1 MLCSHPP
8 VHACMH
14 AGTIIYC
21 GPHIIVA
28 LLEGRR
34 SQRRYVVLQ
43 AGDVFHGI
51 VQIVL
56 CDWAVALR
64 LIAQPLGVDIAAAE
78 PAAKLRQ
85 NCEHFW
91 LNCRRRKGRM
101 TEDRG
106 AYIHIVA
113 HPQQSAKIE
122 DALLVY
128 VNRKADKGKGAAA
141 MLGERRLR
149 PHAYRG
155 IILLAYGV
163 LSQS

>member
-1 MLCSHPP
+1 
-8 VHACMH
+8 
-14 AGTIIYC
+14 
-21 GPHIIVA
+21 
-28 LLEGRR
+28 
-34 SQRRYVVLQ
+34 
-43 AGDVFHGI
+43 
-51 VQIVL
+51 
-56 CDWAVALR
+56 
-64 LIAQPLGVDIAAAE
+64 
-78 PAAKLRQ
+78 
-85 NCEHFW
+85 
-91 LNCRRRKGRM
+91 M